1 MVSSF
6 FVDQSFI
13 IYFLIIIIIYF
24 DDPEDDPSGKK
35 GGPSSGVAC
44 LGRGLSSAPASFE
57 TDDTQHFPGP
67 SHLSA
72 RSDGTLPA
80 PLEAVRTFP
89 RLDRARRGGGGE
101 GGGPVR

>member
-44 LGRGLSSAPASFE
+44 LGRGLSSALDLFE
-57 TDDTQHFPGP
+57 RQYAAFPG
-67 SHLSA
+67 SA
-72 RSDGTLPA
+72 TSLLGQTGP
-80 PLEAVRTFP
+80 VRTFP
-89 RLDRARRGGGGE
+89 RLDGSRRGGVEE
-101 GGGPVR
+101 GGGLVR